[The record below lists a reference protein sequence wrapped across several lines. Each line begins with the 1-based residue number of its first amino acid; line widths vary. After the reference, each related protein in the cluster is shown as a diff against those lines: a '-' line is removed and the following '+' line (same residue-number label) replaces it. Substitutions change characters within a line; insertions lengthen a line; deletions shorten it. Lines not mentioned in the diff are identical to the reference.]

1 MTIYVL
7 YRRRLDVCYRWAAV
21 AASCDENEFSD
32 HLPRSPRL
40 PDRCSEY
47 VQEHRPREYIR
58 TEDGEEMTA
67 EQFAAKCA
75 MYQEA

>member
-7 YRRRLDVCYRWAAV
+7 YRRRLDVCHRWVAV
-21 AASCDENEFSD
+21 SASADENEFSD

-40 PDRCSEY
+40 PDRCTEY
-47 VQEHRPREYIR
+47 VEEHRLRDVIR
-58 TEDGEEMTA
+58 TDEGEMTA

>member
-7 YRRRLDVCYRWAAV
+7 YRRRLDVCYRWIAV
-21 AASCDENEFSD
+21 AASVEENEFSD

-40 PDRCSEY
+40 PDRCYEY
-47 VQEHRPREYIR
+47 VEEHRPWDVIQ
-58 TEDGEEMTA
+58 TDDGQMTA
-67 EQFAAKCA
+67 EQYAVKCA